1 MGGFPY
7 DPHCSRRRVVD
18 GLPHTTRPIQMTCH
32 PLWHGERTEHLPTL
46 ANQAPTTC
54 PSSARASQEPTATT
68 GCRQV
73 QFEVKST
80 KYPGFIFEAGKGVRM
95 DPAKVKAILVWQAP
109 TSARGV
115 QSFRGFANFYQR
127 FIRNFSDIVRPLTA
141 LTHKGAPFVWEDEQ
155 ANAFESMKKM
165 FTTVPILMQFET
177 DRRTV
182 VKTDASNWATGAT
195 MSQYDDDGVLRPS
208 PTSLG
213 RIRQRSAAMRSTTR
227 RY

>member
-1 MGGFPY
+1 
-7 DPHCSRRRVVD
+7 
-18 GLPHTTRPIQMTCH
+18 
-32 PLWHGERTEHLPTL
+32 
-46 ANQAPTTC
+46 
-54 PSSARASQEPTATT
+54 
-68 GCRQV
+68 V